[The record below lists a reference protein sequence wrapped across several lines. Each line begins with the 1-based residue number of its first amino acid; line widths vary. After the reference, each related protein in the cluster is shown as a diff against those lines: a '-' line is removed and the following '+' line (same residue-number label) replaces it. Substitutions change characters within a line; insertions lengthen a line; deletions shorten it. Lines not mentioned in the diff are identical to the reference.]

1 MLIAEANMALDYKVL
16 KMSRFRPPMDVGRVS
31 CNFQFSNLK
40 DLRKVSQ
47 AKVILGFTASVG
59 LEEMSIE
66 LIHQKFMAKLQLV
79 AIHRNMRYV
88 LRKCANNQPT

>member
-1 MLIAEANMALDYKVL
+1 MTQKYFKFL
-16 KMSRFRPPMDVGRVS
+16 F
-31 CNFQFSNLK
+31 
-40 DLRKVSQ
+40 Q

-79 AIHRNMRYV
+79 TASEKLIYFDTIGAKNPIKQIIQV
-88 LRKCANNQPT
+88 LLPGKPWIIKRKSK

>member
-1 MLIAEANMALDYKVL
+1 MALDYRVL
-16 KMSRFRPPMDVGRVS
+16 KMSRFRPPMDVGRVG
-31 CNFQFSNLK
+31 CDFQFSNLK

-79 AIHRNMRYV
+79 TIHRNLRFV
-88 LRKCANNQPT
+88 LRKCANNQPS